1 MIFNH
6 IRHLHSMNV
15 DIVFFKASADYQ
27 QSYNIYYVYLN
38 VCDSV
43 CVKDDLSVESI
54 YIIIEELL
62 SNF

>member
-1 MIFNH
+1 
-6 IRHLHSMNV
+6 MNV